1 MVELLC
7 CLIFPLAMVAGWCI
21 EAGVDVYF
29 WAEDRIDARIK
40 AWRQNPE
47 QPFPYG
53 LAGIRAL
60 DCVVL
65 FGLLFVSLFWLT
77 LLFHYAISVG
87 AIVTPAV
94 VVGLF
99 LFLWMF
105 FLVVGAPSVATFQK
119 DPQRPWRIPFFKV
132 ASTACLLSAITCGVA
147 ML

>member
-29 WAEDRIDARIK
+29 WAEERIDARIK
-40 AWRQNPE
+40 AWRQTPE
-47 QPFPYG
+47 EPFPYG

-65 FGLLFVSLFWLT
+65 FGLLFVSLFGLT
-77 LLFHYAISVG
+77 LLFYYAISVG

-105 FLVVGAPSVATFQK
+105 SLSSERQASRPFRKTLSVRGESRFSRSPRAPLCF
-119 DPQRPWRIPFFKV
+119 RR
-132 ASTACLLSAITCGVA
+132 
-147 ML
+147 